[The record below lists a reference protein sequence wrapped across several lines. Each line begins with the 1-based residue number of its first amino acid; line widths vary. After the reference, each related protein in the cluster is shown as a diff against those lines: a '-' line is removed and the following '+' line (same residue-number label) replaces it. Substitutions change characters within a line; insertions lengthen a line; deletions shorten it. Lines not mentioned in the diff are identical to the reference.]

1 MRRDLLRAKI
11 HRATVTDTNVE
22 YEGSLTLDT
31 RLMAAAGLVPF
42 ERIDVYNVNNGAR
55 FSTYV
60 IEGEPAGGTVC
71 VNGAAARLATAGDKV
86 IIAAYASFE
95 ESEIASH
102 EPRVVLVDAQNR
114 ITATPAAGAEH
125 AAAASRAPRK

>member
-1 MRRDLLRAKI
+1 MRRELLRAKI

-60 IEGEPAGGTVC
+60 IKGEPGSGTVC
-71 VNGAAARLATAGDKV
+71 VNGAAARLATSGDRV
-86 IIAAYASFE
+86 IIAAYASFD
-95 ESEIASH
+95 ESEIVGH
-102 EPRVVLVDAQNR
+102 EPMVVLVDSKNR
-114 ITATPAAGAEH
+114 ITSTSG
-125 AAAASRAPRK
+125 AAASKRR

>member
-1 MRRDLLRAKI
+1 MRRELLRAKI

-31 RLMAAAGLVPF
+31 RLMAAAGMVPF

-60 IEGEPAGGTVC
+60 IEGEPGGGTVC

-95 ESEIASH
+95 DDEIAGH
-102 EPRVVLVDAQNR
+102 EPRVVLVDARNR
-114 ITATPAAGAEH
+114 ITSKESAGSPPPASPSQA
-125 AAAASRAPRK
+125 RRR